1 MMRRG
6 AWFGIHLLAFA
17 AVHAAVNA
25 FLLRGFAV
33 PGALQFW
40 RDAIT
45 GGKIPYYHEPG
56 NWFVHPVWAVGL
68 AVHGVLTFVPIGGA
82 GKRGPQPEP
91 ARRPE
96 AVARQPAESAPDAP
110 PTHAG
115 GTDGAA
121 GSAGQH
127 PAAVAVGGETAG
139 APSGPGSG
147 EPGSRKAARAWWM
160 VVFGGLTEIVWATGF
175 KYPFIPSLVVVAAL
189 VLSFDLLI
197 RAAGVLPV
205 GTVYAVFTGI
215 GTLGTTA
222 VETVITGNIGAGK
235 LLLILLLLAFII
247 GLKLSSGEEKTR

>member
-1 MMRRG
+1 
-6 AWFGIHLLAFA
+6 
-17 AVHAAVNA
+17 
-25 FLLRGFAV
+25 
-33 PGALQFW
+33 
-40 RDAIT
+40 
-45 GGKIPYYHEPG
+45 
-56 NWFVHPVWAVGL
+56 
-68 AVHGVLTFVPIGGA
+68 
-82 GKRGPQPEP
+82 
-91 ARRPE
+91 
-96 AVARQPAESAPDAP
+96 
-110 PTHAG
+110 
-115 GTDGAA
+115 
-121 GSAGQH
+121 
-127 PAAVAVGGETAG
+127 
-139 APSGPGSG
+139 
-147 EPGSRKAARAWWM
+147 M